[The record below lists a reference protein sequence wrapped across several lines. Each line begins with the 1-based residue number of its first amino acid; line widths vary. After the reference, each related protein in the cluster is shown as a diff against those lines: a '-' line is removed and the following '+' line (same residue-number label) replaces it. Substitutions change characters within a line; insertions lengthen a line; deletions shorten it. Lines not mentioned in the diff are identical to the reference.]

1 VLPVA
6 VLVHW
11 SLESFAGRPDWGGIA
26 AAGGNS
32 LLAAGAAAGVAA
44 LCALPVALL
53 SARFPGPLAGTLE
66 RASYSGYALPG
77 IVVALALVFFG
88 TRVAQPLYQT
98 LAMLVF
104 AWVVL
109 FLPQAIGS
117 TRASLLQVSP
127 RVEEAARGMGRGPW
141 AVLRTVTAP
150 LAAGGMLAGGALVF
164 LTAVK
169 ELPAALILAPIGF
182 DTLSTEI
189 WRATSVGFFER
200 GAVPSL
206 ALLAVSAVPLYLLTT
221 REG

>member
-1 VLPVA
+1 
-6 VLVHW
+6 
-11 SLESFAGRPDWGGIA
+11 
-26 AAGGNS
+26 
-32 LLAAGAAAGVAA
+32 
-44 LCALPVALL
+44 
-53 SARFPGPLAGTLE
+53 
-66 RASYSGYALPG
+66 
-77 IVVALALVFFG
+77 VALALVFFG
-88 TRVAQPLYQT
+88 TRVVPVLYQS

-109 FLPQAIGS
+109 FLPQAVGS

-127 RVEEAARGMGRGPW
+127 RVEEAARSMGRSPLG
-141 AVLRTVTAP
+141 VLRTVTTP
-150 LAAGGMLAGGALVF
+150 LAASGVLAGAALVF

-206 ALLAVSAVPLYLLTT
+206 VLLLVSAPPLYLLTA
-221 REG
+221 RGR

>member
-1 VLPVA
+1 MCPARAERLR
-6 VLVHW
+6 
-11 SLESFAGRPDWGGIA
+11 EDWA
-26 AAGGNS
+26 AI
-32 LLAAGAAAGVAA
+32 AAGAGNSAIAAGLAAAAAA
-44 LCALPVALL
+44 LCALPIALL
-53 SARFPGPLAGTLE
+53 SVRFPGALSALAE
-66 RASYSGYALPG
+66 RAAYAGYALPG
-77 IVVALALVFFG
+77 VVVALALVFFG
-88 TRVAQPLYQT
+88 TRVAPFLYQS

-104 AWVVL
+104 AWGVL

-127 RVEEAARGMGRGPW
+127 RVEDAARSLGRGPL
-141 AVLRTVTAP
+141 AVLCTVTTP
-150 LAAGGMLAGGALVF
+150 LAASGVLAGAALVF

-206 ALLAVSAVPLYLLTT
+206 VLLGVSAFPLYLLTA
-221 REG
+221 RGR